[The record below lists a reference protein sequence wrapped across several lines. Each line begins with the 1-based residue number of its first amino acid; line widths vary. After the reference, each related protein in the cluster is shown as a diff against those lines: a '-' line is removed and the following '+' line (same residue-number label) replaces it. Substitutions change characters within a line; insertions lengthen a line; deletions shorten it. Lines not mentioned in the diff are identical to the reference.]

1 MREHLLQIE
10 NDFLASSEVRSHMN
24 IARIDALAMDIKD
37 KRKSQFDQ
45 SIKFAK
51 LVKASYDWFKSE
63 DGQNTFNDN
72 GLTWTNEDF
81 YTKAICISKAHFYRV
96 IKVAKICEDTPQIV
110 SNYKRE
116 CTAEENN
123 GNPVERSVAELIKR
137 ANGTSTSQDDN
148 ETSTETLVTFSI
160 KKTMFEDGKGLSIR
174 ILSDGQIKISG
185 DTDGKISED
194 LMQNFKSIS
203 EAIIATNN
211 ANLNNQTS

>member
-10 NDFLASSEVRSHMN
+10 NDFLASREVRSHMN
-24 IARIDALAMDIKD
+24 IERIDALAMDIKD

-45 SIKFAK
+45 SLKFAK

-63 DGQNTFNDN
+63 DGQNMFNDN

-96 IKVAKICEDTPQIV
+96 IKVAKICEENPQIV
-110 SNYKRE
+110 TKYKRE
-116 CTAEENN
+116 CTAEENA
-123 GNPVERSVAELIKR
+123 GNPTERSIAELIKR

-148 ETSTETLVTFSI
+148 ESSTETLVTFSM

-174 ILSDGQIKISG
+174 ILSDGEIKTGG
-185 DTDGKISED
+185 DANGKISDGMMEQ
-194 LMQNFKSIS
+194 L
-203 EAIIATNN
+203 EAIAGAIINSNN
-211 ANLNNQTS
+211 N

>member
-10 NDFLASSEVRSHMN
+10 NDFLASREVRSHMN
-24 IARIDALAMDIKD
+24 IARIDALAIDIKD

-45 SIKFAK
+45 SLKFAK

-63 DGQNTFNDN
+63 DGQNMFSDN

-96 IKVAKICEDTPQIV
+96 IKVAKICEETPQIV

-148 ETSTETLVTFSI
+148 ESSTETLVTFSI
-160 KKTMFEDGKGLSIR
+160 KKTLFEDGKGVSLR
-174 ILSDGQIKISG
+174 ILSDGQIKTSG
-185 DTDGKISED
+185 DADTKISED
-194 LMQNFKSIS
+194 MWENFKNIS
-203 EAIIATNN
+203 RVIIATNN
-211 ANLNNQTS
+211 SNLN

>member
-45 SIKFAK
+45 SLKFAK

-81 YTKAICISKAHFYRV
+81 YTKAICVSKAHFYRV
-96 IKVAKICEDTPQIV
+96 IKVAKICEENPQIV
-110 SNYKRE
+110 TKYKRD
-116 CTAEENN
+116 CTAEENA
-123 GNPVERSVAELIKR
+123 GNPTERSVAELIKR
-137 ANGTSTSQDDN
+137 ANGTSTSQDEN
-148 ETSTETLVTFSI
+148 ESPTETLVTFSM
-160 KKTMFEDGKGLSIR
+160 KKTMFEDGRGLSIR
-174 ILSDGQIKISG
+174 ILSDGEIKTNG
-185 DTDGKISED
+185 DAHGKISDAMIEQ
-194 LMQNFKSIS
+194 LKAIS
-203 EAIIATNN
+203 EAIINSNN
-211 ANLNNQTS
+211 N

>member
-10 NDFLASSEVRSHMN
+10 NDFLASREVRSHMN
-24 IARIDALAMDIKD
+24 IERIDALAMDIKD

-45 SIKFAK
+45 SLKFAK

-63 DGQNTFNDN
+63 DGQNMFNDN

-96 IKVAKICEDTPQIV
+96 IKVAKICEENPQIV
-110 SNYKRE
+110 TKYKRE
-116 CTAEENN
+116 CTAEENA
-123 GNPVERSVAELIKR
+123 GNPTERSIAELIKR

-148 ETSTETLVTFSI
+148 ESSTETLVTFSM

-174 ILSDGQIKISG
+174 ILSDGEIKTSG
-185 DTDGKISED
+185 DANGKISDGMMEQ
-194 LMQNFKSIS
+194 L
-203 EAIIATNN
+203 EAIAGAIINSNN
-211 ANLNNQTS
+211 N

>member
-45 SIKFAK
+45 SLKFAK

-63 DGQNTFNDN
+63 AGQNMFNDN

-96 IKVAKICEDTPQIV
+96 IKVAKICEENPQIV
-110 SNYKRE
+110 TNYKRE
-116 CTAEENN
+116 CTTEENA
-123 GNPVERSVAELIKR
+123 GNPTERSVAELIKR
-137 ANGTSTSQDDN
+137 ANGTSTSQDEN
-148 ETSTETLVTFSI
+148 ESSTETLVTFSM
-160 KKTMFEDGKGLSIR
+160 KKTMFEDGRGLSIR
-174 ILSDGQIKISG
+174 ILSDGEIKTSG
-185 DTDGKISED
+185 DAHGKISDEMIEQ
-194 LMQNFKSIS
+194 LKAIS
-203 EAIIATNN
+203 VAIINSNN
-211 ANLNNQTS
+211 N

>member
-10 NDFLASSEVRSHMN
+10 NDFLASREVRSHMN

-45 SIKFAK
+45 SLKFAK

-63 DGQNTFNDN
+63 DGQNMFSDN

-96 IKVAKICEDTPQIV
+96 IKVAKICEETPQIV

-137 ANGTSTSQDDN
+137 ANGTSTSQDEN
-148 ETSTETLVTFSI
+148 ESSTETLVTFSM
-160 KKTMFEDGKGLSIR
+160 KKTMFEDGKGVSLR
-174 ILSDGQIKISG
+174 IMSDGEIKVSG
-185 DTDGKISED
+185 DADTKISED
-194 LMQNFKSIS
+194 MMESFKNIS
-203 EAIIATNN
+203 RAITINN
-211 ANLNNQTS
+211 SNNN

>member
-45 SIKFAK
+45 SLKFAK

-81 YTKAICISKAHFYRV
+81 YTKAICVSKAHFYRV
-96 IKVAKICEDTPQIV
+96 IKVAKICEENPQIV
-110 SNYKRE
+110 TKYKRE
-116 CTAEENN
+116 CTAEENA
-123 GNPVERSVAELIKR
+123 GNPTERSVAELIKR
-137 ANGTSTSQDDN
+137 ANGTSTSQDEN
-148 ETSTETLVTFSI
+148 ESSTETLVTFSM
-160 KKTMFEDGKGLSIR
+160 KKTMFEDGRGLSIR
-174 ILSDGQIKISG
+174 ILSDGAIKTNGDAHAKIS
-185 DTDGKISED
+185 DAMIEQLKAISV
-194 LMQNFKSIS
+194 
-203 EAIIATNN
+203 AIINSNN
-211 ANLNNQTS
+211 N